1 MPADQKAFL
10 QTESGDRISCMF
22 NPSELS
28 ISKSNSWESKR
39 GQGRGVPELTFTGG
53 GSGSMSLTL
62 TFDTTDTGRP
72 VTTHTNKLAKLMEID
87 TSLSSYDTATETGRP
102 PWVQFHWGD
111 LHTFKAIVDNMTLS
125 FTYFAADGTPLRAKA
140 TVSLKQFSDGSFAPQ
155 NPTSGTPKPERTHQV
170 QAGETLD
177 RIAASYYGD
186 PTRWRRLAEANG
198 VHDPLAIA
206 PGTVITIP
214 KASD

>member
-1 MPADQKAFL
+1 
-10 QTESGDRISCMF
+10 MF
-22 NPSELS
+22 NPTELS
-28 ISKSNSWESKR
+28 ISKASTWESKG
-39 GQGRGVPELTFTGG
+39 GQGRSVPELSYTGG

-62 TFDTTDTGRP
+62 IFDTTDTGGP
-72 VTTHTNKLAKLMEID
+72 VTLHTNKLAKLMDVD
-87 TSLSSYDTATETGRP
+87 TTLTSYDASTETGRP

-111 LHTFKAIVDNMTLS
+111 LHTFKAIVDNMTLT
-125 FTYFAADGTPLRAKA
+125 FTYFGADGTPLRAKA
-140 TVSLKQFSDGSFAPQ
+140 VVSLKQFVDEGSFAPQ

-186 PTRWRRLAEANG
+186 PTRWRRIAEANG
-198 VHDPLAIA
+198 VHDPLSIA

-214 KASD
+214 KAGD